1 MPPKRKNAETA
12 VGDKQ
17 SSAKTAKTAT
27 TTVAGG
33 AAKEKKSKPKPTK
46 IEKAIKAQA
55 KAAAADLEAKAS
67 SQTKKDGAPTYT
79 ILHNY
84 KKKLYQPKCYLWF
97 KTYTGLEDDE
107 DFDREQIGPAG
118 IAKLCEDI
126 DVSLETVD
134 MLVLA
139 YHLNADTMPIFTKD
153 EWAKGMKKLEVD
165 SIERFKAKL
174 PGLVE
179 KLKDPAHFKE
189 FYRYIF
195 MFAKD
200 SEQKCMPVD
209 TACAMI
215 STVMKGRPHEQRFV
229 EYLGVKKPI
238 KVINKDQ
245 WYNFLDFSDTISE
258 DLSNYDGLSSAWPVL
273 LDEYVEWRNE
283 ELA

>member
-1 MPPKRKNAETA
+1 MGNKHSTSKDNSIKTRGARVDTTTSGNSFHTTSKHVRLESREIASKPAYKPTTITAVVPPKPSPP
-12 VGDKQ
+12 VVI
-17 SSAKTAKTAT
+17 SP
-27 TTVAGG
+27 V
-33 AAKEKKSKPKPTK
+33 K
-46 IEKAIKAQA
+46 IFDPE
-55 KAAAADLEAKAS
+55 
-67 SQTKKDGAPTYT
+67 
-79 ILHNY
+79 
-84 KKKLYQPKCYLWF
+84 KCYLWF

-107 DFDREQIGPAG
+107 DFDREQIGPVG

-139 YHLNADTMPIFTKD
+139 YHLEADTMPIFTKD
-153 EWAKGMKKLEVD
+153 EWAKGMKKLEID
-165 SIERFKAKL
+165 STERLKAKL

-179 KLKDPAHFKE
+179 KLKVPAHFKE

-215 STVMKGRPHEQRFV
+215 STVMKGRPHEERFV
-229 EYLGVKKPI
+229 EYLGAKKPI

-283 ELA
+283 ESA

>member
-1 MPPKRKNAETA
+1 
-12 VGDKQ
+12 
-17 SSAKTAKTAT
+17 
-27 TTVAGG
+27 
-33 AAKEKKSKPKPTK
+33 K
-46 IEKAIKAQA
+46 IFDPE
-55 KAAAADLEAKAS
+55 
-67 SQTKKDGAPTYT
+67 
-79 ILHNY
+79 
-84 KKKLYQPKCYLWF
+84 KCYLWF

-107 DFDREQIGPAG
+107 DFDREQIGPVG

-139 YHLNADTMPIFTKD
+139 YHLEADTMPIFTKD
-153 EWAKGMKKLEVD
+153 EWAKGMKKLEID
-165 SIERFKAKL
+165 STERLKAKL

-179 KLKDPAHFKE
+179 KLKVPTHFKE

-215 STVMKGRPHEQRFV
+215 STVMKGRPHEERFV

-283 ELA
+283 ESA

>member
-1 MPPKRKNAETA
+1 MPPKRKNADTA

-17 SSAKTAKTAT
+17 SSAKIAKTAT

-67 SQTKKDGAPTYT
+67 
-79 ILHNY
+79 
-84 KKKLYQPKCYLWF
+84 
-97 KTYTGLEDDE
+97 LEDDE

-165 SIERFKAKL
+165 STERFKAKL
-174 PGLVE
+174 PDLVE

-209 TACAMI
+209 
-215 STVMKGRPHEQRFV
+215 
-229 EYLGVKKPI
+229 VKKPI